1 MYILGVSAFYHDSA
15 ACLLKDGEI
24 LAAVQEERFTRKK
37 HDPSFPRNAIKYCL
51 NEANISSHQ
60 VNNVV
65 FYEKPFV
72 KFERLI
78 ETYLAFAP
86 KGFLSFAKAMPL
98 WIKDK
103 LFQKSIL
110 IKELSEVLGHD
121 VNWRERLIFSDHHL
135 SHAASA
141 FFPSPFNSAAILT
154 LDGVGEWTTT
164 SVAIGEGRN
173 LKVEKEI
180 KFPHSLGL
188 LYSSFTYYVGFKV
201 NSGEYKLMGLA
212 PYGEPRYA
220 DTIKEKLIT
229 SSDDGSCQLNMS
241 YFDFATG
248 LKMTNKK
255 FDALFGGPARNSE
268 DRLTQRD
275 MDLAASVQR
284 VTEEIIISMAKNIA
298 KETNE
303 KNLCLAGGV
312 ALNCVANGVLLREK
326 VFENIWVQPA
336 AGDAGGTLGAA
347 LSAWYM
353 HHNQERKYHLVKTA

>member
-1 MYILGVSAFYHDSA
+1 M
-15 ACLLKDGEI
+15 
-24 LAAVQEERFTRKK
+24 
-37 HDPSFPRNAIKYCL
+37 

-121 VNWRERLIFSDHHL
+121 VNWRERLLFSDHHL

-229 SSDDGSCQLNMS
+229 ISDDGSFQLNMS
-241 YFDFATG
+241 Y
-248 LKMTNKK
+248 L
-255 FDALFGGPARNSE
+255 
-268 DRLTQRD
+268 
-275 MDLAASVQR
+275 
-284 VTEEIIISMAKNIA
+284 I
-298 KETNE
+298 
-303 KNLCLAGGV
+303 
-312 ALNCVANGVLLREK
+312 LL
-326 VFENIWVQPA
+326 P
-336 AGDAGGTLGAA
+336 D
-347 LSAWYM
+347 
-353 HHNQERKYHLVKTA
+353 

>member
-1 MYILGVSAFYHDSA
+1 M
-15 ACLLKDGEI
+15 
-24 LAAVQEERFTRKK
+24 
-37 HDPSFPRNAIKYCL
+37 
-51 NEANISSHQ
+51 
-60 VNNVV
+60 
-65 FYEKPFV
+65 

-121 VNWRERLIFSDHHL
+121 VNWRERLLFSDHHL

-188 LYSSFTYYVGFKV
+188 LYSSFTYF
-201 NSGEYKLMGLA
+201 
-212 PYGEPRYA
+212 
-220 DTIKEKLIT
+220 
-229 SSDDGSCQLNMS
+229 
-241 YFDFATG
+241 
-248 LKMTNKK
+248 
-255 FDALFGGPARNSE
+255 
-268 DRLTQRD
+268 
-275 MDLAASVQR
+275 
-284 VTEEIIISMAKNIA
+284 
-298 KETNE
+298 
-303 KNLCLAGGV
+303 
-312 ALNCVANGVLLREK
+312 
-326 VFENIWVQPA
+326 WV
-336 AGDAGGTLGAA
+336 
-347 LSAWYM
+347 
-353 HHNQERKYHLVKTA
+353 

>member
-1 MYILGVSAFYHDSA
+1 M
-15 ACLLKDGEI
+15 LL
-24 LAAVQEERFTRKK
+24 VHF
-37 HDPSFPRNAIKYCL
+37 SF
-51 NEANISSHQ
+51 
-60 VNNVV
+60 
-65 FYEKPFV
+65 
-72 KFERLI
+72 
-78 ETYLAFAP
+78 
-86 KGFLSFAKAMPL
+86 
-98 WIKDK
+98 
-103 LFQKSIL
+103 
-110 IKELSEVLGHD
+110 
-121 VNWRERLIFSDHHL
+121 
-135 SHAASA
+135 
-141 FFPSPFNSAAILT
+141 PFNSAAILT

-229 SSDDGSCQLNMS
+229 ISDDGSFQLNMS

-303 KNLCLAGGV
+303 KI
-312 ALNCVANGVLLREK
+312 CV
-326 VFENIWVQPA
+326 
-336 AGDAGGTLGAA
+336 
-347 LSAWYM
+347 
-353 HHNQERKYHLVKTA
+353 

>member
-1 MYILGVSAFYHDSA
+1 M
-15 ACLLKDGEI
+15 
-24 LAAVQEERFTRKK
+24 
-37 HDPSFPRNAIKYCL
+37 
-51 NEANISSHQ
+51 
-60 VNNVV
+60 
-65 FYEKPFV
+65 
-72 KFERLI
+72 KFGRLI

-110 IKELSEVLGHD
+110 IKSYLKFLDMMLIGEKDCFSQPTCHMLLVHFSFLLIVL
-121 VNWRERLIFSDHHL
+121 
-135 SHAASA
+135 
-141 FFPSPFNSAAILT
+141 PST

-229 SSDDGSCQLNMS
+229 ISDDGSFQLNMS

-248 LKMTNKK
+248 
-255 FDALFGGPARNSE
+255 
-268 DRLTQRD
+268 
-275 MDLAASVQR
+275 
-284 VTEEIIISMAKNIA
+284 
-298 KETNE
+298 
-303 KNLCLAGGV
+303 
-312 ALNCVANGVLLREK
+312 
-326 VFENIWVQPA
+326 
-336 AGDAGGTLGAA
+336 
-347 LSAWYM
+347 
-353 HHNQERKYHLVKTA
+353 

>member
-1 MYILGVSAFYHDSA
+1 MDKRQV
-15 ACLLKDGEI
+15 
-24 LAAVQEERFTRKK
+24 
-37 HDPSFPRNAIKYCL
+37 
-51 NEANISSHQ
+51 IS
-60 VNNVV
+60 
-65 FYEKPFV
+65 
-72 KFERLI
+72 
-78 ETYLAFAP
+78 
-86 KGFLSFAKAMPL
+86 
-98 WIKDK
+98 
-103 LFQKSIL
+103 KSIL

-121 VNWRERLIFSDHHL
+121 VNWRERLLFSDHHL

-229 SSDDGSCQLNMS
+229 ISDDGSFQLNMS

-336 AGDAGGTLGAA
+336 AGDAGGALGAA

-353 HHNQERKYHLVKTA
+353 HHNQERKVSPGKTA

>member
-121 VNWRERLIFSDHHL
+121 VNWRERLLFSDHHL

-141 FFPSPFNSAAILT
+141 FFLPF
-154 LDGVGEWTTT
+154 
-164 SVAIGEGRN
+164 
-173 LKVEKEI
+173 
-180 KFPHSLGL
+180 
-188 LYSSFTYYVGFKV
+188 
-201 NSGEYKLMGLA
+201 
-212 PYGEPRYA
+212 
-220 DTIKEKLIT
+220 
-229 SSDDGSCQLNMS
+229 
-241 YFDFATG
+241 
-248 LKMTNKK
+248 
-255 FDALFGGPARNSE
+255 
-268 DRLTQRD
+268 
-275 MDLAASVQR
+275 
-284 VTEEIIISMAKNIA
+284 
-298 KETNE
+298 
-303 KNLCLAGGV
+303 
-312 ALNCVANGVLLREK
+312 
-326 VFENIWVQPA
+326 
-336 AGDAGGTLGAA
+336 
-347 LSAWYM
+347 
-353 HHNQERKYHLVKTA
+353 